1 MTADD
6 FRRLALALPEA
17 VEGSHVGHADFRVKT
32 KIFAGLNAE
41 ETQGNLKLEP
51 GRQAAL
57 VALRPGVFTPHNG
70 AWGRQG
76 WTRID
81 LAAAAPAEVR
91 EALWVSWRLVA
102 PPKLAALHPE
112 GGPRLR
118 RASPA
123 EIDLILDLDDD
134 ACGVY
139 AGLDMDVLLSHDH
152 PFVHAERARW
162 VAGAEAGRLWL
173 CEVDDAAGPV
183 GFVACD
189 HVDARPYL
197 DQISVRR
204 AHMQRGLGGH
214 MLRHAQAWAQAAG
227 ELWLTTYAD
236 IPWNAP
242 FYTRHGFV
250 RVPEAACGP
259 EMRAILES
267 QRACLPAPEQRVAMR
282 WTPPRRGRARAD
294 APG

>member
-6 FRRLALALPEA
+6 FRRLALALPDA
-17 VEGSHVGHADFRVKT
+17 AEGSHVGHADFRVKS

-81 LAAAAPAEVR
+81 LAGAEPADVR
-91 EALWVSWRLVA
+91 EALWISWRLVA
-102 PPKLAALHPE
+102 PPALAALHPE

-118 RASPA
+118 LGSPA
-123 EIDLILDLDDD
+123 EIELVLELDDD
-134 ACGVY
+134 ACSVY

-152 PFVHAERARW
+152 PFVLAERARW
-162 VAGAEAGRLWL
+162 SAAAAAGRLWL
-173 CEVDDAAGPV
+173 CEVDAAPGPV
-183 GFVACD
+183 GFVSCD
-189 HVDARPYL
+189 VVDERPYL

-204 AHMQRGLGGH
+204 AHMQCGLGAH
-214 MLRHAQAWAQAAG
+214 MLRHAQAWARPAG
-227 ELWLTTYAD
+227 ALWLTTYAH

-242 FYTRHGFV
+242 FYARHGFAV
-250 RVPEAACGP
+250 VPEAECGP
-259 EMRAILES
+259 ELRAILES

-282 WTPPRRGRARAD
+282 WTPGRGRKR
-294 APG
+294 